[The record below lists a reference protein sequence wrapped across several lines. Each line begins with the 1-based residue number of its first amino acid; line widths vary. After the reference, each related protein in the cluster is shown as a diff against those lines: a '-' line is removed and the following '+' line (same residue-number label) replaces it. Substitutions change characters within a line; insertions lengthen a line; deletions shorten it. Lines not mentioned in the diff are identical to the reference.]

1 MMDFLFQLLCHG
13 KPDAQNNDTQQTVV
27 FPKGNVIPSSNALT
41 FYRASIFAVDVVNVG
56 ANDAQVEPKVSTYT
70 VRLGIILLALSN
82 PAMMLEEDEVEIPVS
97 ATNEAQKEATKMD
110 TDDTPNDPAS
120 GTDVNMESKGAT
132 DTAEGAENGA
142 PTVV

>member
-1 MMDFLFQLLCHG
+1 M
-13 KPDAQNNDTQQTVV
+13 VV
-27 FPKGNVIPSSNALT
+27 LPHFSK
-41 FYRASIFAVDVVNVG
+41 
-56 ANDAQVEPKVSTYT
+56 VEPKVSTYT
-70 VRLGIILLALSN
+70 VGPFQSSNGEKAKLKVKVRLNIHGIVSIESA
-82 PAMMLEEDEVEIPVS
+82 AMLEEDEVEIPVS